1 MTNKD
6 QQSSSLPQFPV
17 LSTGVA
23 PGVVFCCYPITNE
36 PEVTVN
42 STWDDS
48 NKSCT
53 VLLECSSTSNRSV
66 TYSWSVKNQTQSGTR
81 LKVNIRPE
89 DGETTVTCTI
99 SDHVSEK
106 SASKPVNCSNITD
119 SVPPDVEASTCPSS
133 SSIIHKKVGD
143 TVKLSSCL
151 PTEGVTLA
159 TWKHRDTEV
168 ADKDLGVTT
177 AFKDR
182 FDLNRTDF
190 SLTVNRLTLQD
201 SGNFSFISDVNDK
214 QRPTVVITLQVHEP
228 ITKEPDVTVNSTW
241 DDSNKSC
248 TVLVECRSTSDSVT
262 YSWSVKNKT
271 QSGSRL
277 KVDIRPEDGETT
289 VTCTISDHVSKKSAS
304 KPVKCSNNT
313 DSVLPPGTCR

>member
-1 MTNKD
+1 AKGNF
-6 QQSSSLPQFPV
+6 L
-17 LSTGVA
+17 
-23 PGVVFCCYPITNE
+23 
-36 PEVTVN
+36 
-42 STWDDS
+42 
-48 NKSCT
+48 
-53 VLLECSSTSNRSV
+53 RSV
-66 TYSWSVKNQTQSGTR
+66 SV
-81 LKVNIRPE
+81 
-89 DGETTVTCTI
+89 
-99 SDHVSEK
+99 
-106 SASKPVNCSNITD
+106 
-119 SVPPDVEASTCPSS
+119 ASTCPSS

-304 KPVKCSNNT
+304 KPVKCNIT
-313 DSVLPPGTCR
+313 FGKLPV